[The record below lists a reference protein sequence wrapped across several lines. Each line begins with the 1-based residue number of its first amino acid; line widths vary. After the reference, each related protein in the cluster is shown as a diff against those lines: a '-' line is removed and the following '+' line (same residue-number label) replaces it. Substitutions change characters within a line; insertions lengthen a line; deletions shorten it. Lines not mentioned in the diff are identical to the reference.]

1 MQEEINVNEI
11 VKIEQMPK
19 VFSQLEKIGQYID
32 EQIRDIDN
40 LECTE
45 ENKQEIKK
53 RRTEINNTLRLLDDR
68 RKEIKKTLLEPYEI
82 FNTKYEEECKDKLM
96 KADATL
102 KIKIDDIEVAQ
113 KQQKEEELREFYK
126 EYTAKY
132 NLESMEI
139 PFEILGLNIT
149 LSASIKSLK
158 EKIVGFCEKVANDL
172 KLIELEEYKDE
183 IMLEFKSMLDFA
195 SAKMK
200 VIERHKQ
207 LELMKQ
213 KEEELARKKEEES
226 KIVEKVEEVVEPE
239 IVAPVEI
246 ETTTLEDTE
255 EQYVIS
261 FTVHGTR
268 EQIMKL
274 KQFLNEEGLRYE

>member
-1 MQEEINVNEI
+1 MQEEQLNNLI
-11 VKIEQMPK
+11 VVEQLPKIKQQLKIISDEVEKKIEYAL
-19 VFSQLEKIGQYID
+19 S
-32 EQIRDIDN
+32 

-45 ENKQEIKK
+45 ESKNEVKNARSELNKIK
-53 RRTEINNTLRLLDDR
+53 TTLEER
-68 RKEIKKTLLEPYEI
+68 RKAVKSAVLTPYEE
-82 FNTKYEEECKDKLM
+82 FEVVYNELVKDKLM

-102 KIKIDDIEVAQ
+102 KIKIDDIEIEQ
-113 KQQKEEELREFYK
+113 KQQKESELRDFYK
-126 EYTAKY
+126 EYTVKY
-132 NLESMEI
+132 NLEEMQI
-139 PFEILGLNIT
+139 PFETVGLNIT
-149 LSASIKSLK
+149 LSASMKSLK
-158 EKIVGFCEKVANDL
+158 ERIVAFCEKIANDL

-183 IMLEFKSMLDFA
+183 IMLEFKNSLDFA
-195 SAKMK
+195 NSKMK

-213 KEEELARKKEEES
+213 REEELARKKEEEA

-274 KQFLNEEGLRYE
+274 KQFLNEEGLHYE